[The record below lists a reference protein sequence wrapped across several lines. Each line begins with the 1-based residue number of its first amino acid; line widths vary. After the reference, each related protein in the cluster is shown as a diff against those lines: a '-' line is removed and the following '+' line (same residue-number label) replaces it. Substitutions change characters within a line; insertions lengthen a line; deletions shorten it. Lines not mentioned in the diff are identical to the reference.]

1 MWCRRRLKRLA
12 KGGDAVPGLGTS
24 LTEQRNALCVRIRA
38 WEPIRAIYMPGL
50 LQFQMDTTTSSPNST
65 CHPEDEE
72 LWLPSR
78 IPADRWNVVCHG
90 DLPMLEDKLWTAQ
103 CQDSLEGLRNVIRLK
118 TRMVQFKNKQVRGQ
132 REGTRSRT
140 LIDRVH
146 NRARGFAEKYRAARQ
161 AKLQLVGSG
170 IWEQSLRVLLDSD
183 IRSYSETPAKQHKGR
198 KGTLEDDAL
207 EQEERTGE
215 GVVAALSQEDEEP
228 LDLRPQPREKR
239 DGTGQTR
246 KEISWIWRSTRI
258 ASADVGPQA
267 DKDDHLL
274 RSEWAKSRARVA
286 RATEEVALLR
296 EEMCRTLAYLQ
307 WKTEWW
313 LARQKMRVVSDQGLA
328 EGLRAYA
335 SEQASIQSALSSNF
349 QRLWQTPLEMIDES
363 PQKDEWPNNSGP
375 KGDDADGTNGKDSD
389 DDIDSDGDIGESGDD
404 DED

>member
-1 MWCRRRLKRLA
+1 
-12 KGGDAVPGLGTS
+12 
-24 LTEQRNALCVRIRA
+24 
-38 WEPIRAIYMPGL
+38 
-50 LQFQMDTTTSSPNST
+50 
-65 CHPEDEE
+65 
-72 LWLPSR
+72 
-78 IPADRWNVVCHG
+78 
-90 DLPMLEDKLWTAQ
+90 MLEDKLWTAQ

-296 EEMCRTLAYLQ
+296 EEMRRTLAYLQ